1 MAELHESLI
10 VSLRKRLFK
19 RGFKITKQLTPAYR
33 ADIFA
38 ERLSVKGRVIE
49 QIVVEAEI
57 KSTLFS
63 EHTSEQLVLMD
74 EFIRHQKAKRIKTKG
89 VLLIP
94 RDKATLQLAVSLLRS
109 LFPEGPSIKIRQL

>member
-1 MAELHESLI
+1 MAELHECLVVSFRRRLI
-10 VSLRKRLFK
+10 NN
-19 RGFKITKQLTPAYR
+19 GFKISRQLTPTYR

-38 ERLSVKGRVIE
+38 EKHSAKGRLIE

-57 KSTLFS
+57 ESTLFS

-74 EFIRHQKAKRIKTKG
+74 EFIRHQNAKRIKIRG

-94 RDKATLQLAVSLLRS
+94 KGRKVLQLAASQLRS
-109 LFPEGPSIKIRQL
+109 LFPEGALMKIRQI